1 MAAPGLLVI
10 SDSQWKYAVPEVQ
23 EFGEFD
29 VSVIPVS
36 GMQVHQVDS
45 TMLLAT
51 EFFNDTVVH
60 LGTNNLICGETPE
73 RVVEHQQELLTRIR
87 LRNPKV
93 RLFLSS
99 VLKRR
104 VNYFKSWTLQR
115 NLYIEEMNLKID
127 KLNMLM
133 KQLALR
139 MNVVFIDNWREFE
152 AQSQDPFEFFL
163 GRDGL
168 HLSRRGLRVLTG
180 NVYRACLQ
188 ARRDYPRSLACLPPA
203 PSPAS
208 SSAPS
213 PGHHPLPSP
222 SFSDGAGMN
231 ASLPSFSYS
240 DALCSNL
247 PLHND
252 LMQVSSFQPS
262 VRPLHLPSVTRTNA
276 SSYSSPP
283 LSPSSSTPS
292 CFKFTTVTRR
302 GNHHCNKPKIVP
314 KHSSS
319 FKIPLNNRWS
329 SLSSLNDSFMPSFSS
344 VANCTKKQ
352 SCIKKKSISPKMFPS
367 SAFCR
372 PSSLP
377 LISDVRNTNKDGTT
391 KEFPARLCRQ
401 IGFKLKN
408 PLTDRLTIKIQ
419 NGGSS
424 EGKLDIHSTL
434 YPRKCPNCNKVY
446 ANKSSFCHHKAT
458 CLRIEKSD
466 SNISYPRV
474 CQICLVSYSNKCNY
488 SRHKKTCN
496 EKSQYIVCPHD
507 GCNVKFQSHSILIC
521 HLQSVHQEDI
531 CVEDHEFKD
540 MFDFNAWKTSQC
552 QLNYMSLVK
561 HNGERVNRGKRFMYF
576 ICKFN
581 NHHKNGIVSN
591 KTNRKRKFG
600 RMPNSDCIARML
612 VNESESGVSV
622 KYVNAHNHDLEFKNV
637 KFYRWDNATKYK
649 INSLLEQSVPAHKI
663 QEYFQPADPSL
674 NEMLPLKEHFI
685 TSTQINKMKYDLNSK
700 KHLSDDDAVA
710 VDLLVHLMKDESKDS
725 ILVYKP
731 MGSGTII
738 GNKGLDN
745 LPHASE
751 LFVLG
756 IQQKLQ
762 LKEMIEGC
770 GRILCIDSTHGTN
783 QYKFHLLNL
792 IVPDE
797 YGVGYPVAH
806 FITSHLDEETLT
818 YLLQSIMDRSPDLH
832 VNAIMTDGDEAL
844 GNAVRRVFGHK
855 TKHLLCLWHVK
866 RNWHKNLHQKVK
878 NKELITEVNEVL
890 ETLIEEKNDTV
901 FNAMLNSFLAK
912 YSDQAG
918 EFTKYFKD
926 YYCSKKEKWAMCY
939 RNFPHAA
946 TDTNMFVESFHNKLK
961 SHYLNRKVNRRLDD
975 LIQVLL
981 TIHKTVHL
989 GLAYKRMSKKPP
1001 LGFQNSYNNDHMKGL
1016 KISDDEIFST
1026 SDENVWH
1033 VKSQNDQST
1042 IYTVENISQ
1051 NCLYPDL
1058 CFIRCNEFSCQDLC
1072 CHLYTCSCPNNYAL
1086 CKHVHKVHSFVV
1098 RNRPTPAPMHET
1110 ILNFPPDKLF
1120 KSVSTSKDCK
1130 LEHINVQHSHAIG
1143 QHLDKLKILSQQCS
1157 PVLLPYISKSLK
1169 LLVETCQGAIECN
1182 QSNSTLGTLSAHD
1195 VPPNA
1200 KLSPQ
1205 LKLHPA
1211 IKKRRPM
1218 VNLFKRPGYVRR
1230 KDIKISLLSN
1240 EVSSFT
1246 EPIVD
1251 VASLSMEVCKV
1262 GSFSV
1267 KMYELKSLDFL
1278 IPPEEVSAIRK
1289 VFPDFK
1295 RGWLYDTII
1304 AAFLWKIAESVPSVF
1319 SVDPVIS
1326 QYVTGKISQSRPM
1339 AIFGKSDLSCV
1350 TRIVI
1355 PLNVCNS
1362 HWMLIVALPLER
1374 KLEFYDPA
1382 ADVIHHT
1389 NNFAIQR
1396 WIKVLSVSF
1405 GCTERDWEV
1414 SSPEHFKQRDS
1425 HNCGVFI
1432 CWYAERII
1440 QGRLI
1445 KEPFDADK
1453 YRKYMFDMITVLD
1466 N

>member
-115 NLYIEEMNLKID
+115 NLYIEAMNLKID

-188 ARRDYPRSLACLPPA
+188 ARRDYPRSLACLPPAPSPASSPAPSPASSPA

-552 QLNYMSLVK
+552 QLNYMSLFK

-710 VDLLVHLMKDESKDS
+710 VDLIVHLMKDE
-725 ILVYKP
+725 
-731 MGSGTII
+731 
-738 GNKGLDN
+738 N
-745 LPHASE
+745 
-751 LFVLG
+751 
-756 IQQKLQ
+756 
-762 LKEMIEGC
+762 
-770 GRILCIDSTHGTN
+770 
-783 QYKFHLLNL
+783 
-792 IVPDE
+792 
-797 YGVGYPVAH
+797 
-806 FITSHLDEETLT
+806 
-818 YLLQSIMDRSPDLH
+818 
-832 VNAIMTDGDEAL
+832 
-844 GNAVRRVFGHK
+844 
-855 TKHLLCLWHVK
+855 
-866 RNWHKNLHQKVK
+866 
-878 NKELITEVNEVL
+878 
-890 ETLIEEKNDTV
+890 
-901 FNAMLNSFLAK
+901 
-912 YSDQAG
+912 
-918 EFTKYFKD
+918 
-926 YYCSKKEKWAMCY
+926 
-939 RNFPHAA
+939 
-946 TDTNMFVESFHNKLK
+946 
-961 SHYLNRKVNRRLDD
+961 
-975 LIQVLL
+975 
-981 TIHKTVHL
+981 
-989 GLAYKRMSKKPP
+989 
-1001 LGFQNSYNNDHMKGL
+1001 
-1016 KISDDEIFST
+1016 
-1026 SDENVWH
+1026 
-1033 VKSQNDQST
+1033 
-1042 IYTVENISQ
+1042 
-1051 NCLYPDL
+1051 
-1058 CFIRCNEFSCQDLC
+1058 
-1072 CHLYTCSCPNNYAL
+1072 
-1086 CKHVHKVHSFVV
+1086 
-1098 RNRPTPAPMHET
+1098 
-1110 ILNFPPDKLF
+1110 KLF

-1278 IPPEEVSAIRK
+1278 IPPEEVSAIHK